1 MYKLGKPLFGIM
13 LLAILVFTIPVQ
25 AKASDVAVT
34 SENFIHAD
42 STRAFLK
49 ELDQSKGKVNVLRPV
64 REMTNADNQDVIRMN
79 SDTLYTRAILDVK
92 GGASITSKE
101 YGGFQNIDV
110 LDINHSAIASLTG
123 HGTLEI
129 DESMLTEG
137 HYVYVLVRTGLLR
150 SLPETEM
157 MAEAHKAQDNISLAF
172 KSSEPFV
179 PSVNYDYESLEIIK
193 YGILKEFAVNPKKDI
208 VENGLGT
215 LAERDPESARV
226 VVAVGWGG
234 LAGKQ
239 AVYAPFAGTGD
250 RETFTLT
257 SKPNSYDTGFF
268 SFTAYNADG
277 YIATINYSINSDD
290 MTPNNDGS
298 YTITFLASG
307 EPVKEGDKNIVRTPR
322 GKSWQ
327 GVLRSY
333 NIKDKDEG
341 FIWVNSVA
349 AKMNEAFKH

>member
-13 LLAILVFTIPVQ
+13 LLATLVFTVPAQ
-25 AKASDVAVT
+25 AKSSDVAVT

-49 ELDQSKGKVNVLRPV
+49 ELEQSKGKVNVVRPV
-64 REMTNADNQDVIRMN
+64 RELTNADNQDVIRMN

-101 YGGFQNIDV
+101 YGGYQNIDV

-123 HGTLEI
+123 HGTLEV

-137 HYVYVLVRTGLLR
+137 HHVYVLVRTGLLR
-150 SLPETEM
+150 SLPETQM
-157 MAEAHKAQDNISLAF
+157 MEKAHQAQDNISLAF

-179 PSVNYDYESLEIIK
+179 PSVNYDYASLNTIK
-193 YGILKEFAVNPKKDI
+193 YGLLKEFAVKPLKD
-208 VENGLGT
+208 VVQNGLGT
-215 LAERDPESARV
+215 LAERDPEAAKV

-250 RETFTLT
+250 REAFTVT

-268 SFTAYNADG
+268 SFTTYNVDG

-290 MTPNNDGS
+290 MIPNKDGS

-307 EPVKEGDKNIVRTPR
+307 EPVKDGDKNIVRTPR